1 MYIYMIYI
9 YIHIHN
15 PQAVENK
22 WSPPNPPASRF
33 GIGLRPGS
41 RETRAEPMDDP
52 GEFFVDKHGH
62 CMCGRTISNVGIWLI
77 NDGWLMIFFGFTLW

>member
-1 MYIYMIYI
+1 MCIYIMYIYDIL

-33 GIGLRPGS
+33 GIRLRPGS

-52 GEFFVDKHGH
+52 GEFFVGKHGH
-62 CMCGRTISNVGIWLI
+62 CMFGRL
-77 NDGWLMIFFGFTLW
+77 